1 MCLLSASAGFLRHN
15 YDESSQMETV
25 MEHDSQKPNLANSSD
40 LMSNPD
46 STSNLDLAN
55 NPDLESQS
63 SNLGQ
68 QAHNLDNSWHS
79 IPTKRS
85 FIVLL
90 VVFSIIMLSAFGA
103 KNLYFRGDYNIF
115 FEGTNKQLMAF
126 DEIQTTFAKT
136 DNLAIVIAPEDG
148 NVFTPE
154 TLTLIQNL
162 TVDSWQ
168 IPYSSRVDS
177 LANYQHTEAVEDD
190 LLVEDL
196 LYEEYE
202 HTPERIAK
210 VKQIALN
217 EPLLKNALVSAS
229 GDVTIVNVTVQ
240 LPEVDKTA
248 EVQEVIAAINTM
260 IAKYQADSPN
270 VEFHKAGIIA
280 MNNAFMMSAQE
291 DSSTLVPLMLLVVLV
306 FLTFMLRSFFSVV
319 ATLVVIISSIVAT
332 MGLSGWA
339 GMFLSTATVNVPTLV
354 LTLAVADCVHVIVT
368 MRQAMQR
375 GMEKARAI
383 QYSIKL
389 NAMPI
394 LITSVTTAIG
404 FLMMNMSD
412 SPVLRDFGNLSA
424 LGVII
429 ACFLSVT
436 MLPALL
442 KLLPVKT
449 LPANEAAQNKVT
461 FMDKLGDFVVTN
473 RKALLPIS
481 TLVIV
486 GAAALIPLNKV
497 NDESVKYFD
506 TSSEFRQAADFMEQT
521 VSGMTTISIA
531 VKTNESQAIADPVF
545 LQAIGDFTD
554 WLRVQPETDHVAT
567 LSDVYMRL
575 NKNMHGDDDSY
586 YQLPLNRELAAQ
598 YLLLYEMSLP
608 YGLDLNNQI
617 NVDKSSIKM
626 VLTVDNLGSV
636 ELVELEERIYSWF
649 AANAPQYE
657 VVASSPSLMFAHIGE
672 TNMASMLSTLPITL
686 VLISGLMIFALR
698 SVRLGVISLVPNIA
712 PAIIG
717 FGLWALISGE
727 INLGLSVV
735 VTLTLG
741 IVVDDAVHF
750 LSKYQRAR
758 LEGKSAEEA
767 VRYAFH
773 TVGRAL
779 WITTVVLV
787 AGFSVLAMSSFR
799 LNSDM
804 GLLSAIVIFIAL
816 VVDFILLPSLLMIFD
831 KQTHYAVKT
840 QHGSKP
846 DTKSQPSS
854 TGELSTSTK

>member
-1 MCLLSASAGFLRHN
+1 MSAPAGFLRHN

-25 MEHDSQKPNLANSSD
+25 MEHDSQKPAFEQQNRDNRNVDSVNGD
-40 LMSNPD
+40 LN
-46 STSNLDLAN
+46 
-55 NPDLESQS
+55 
-63 SNLGQ
+63 
-68 QAHNLDNSWHS
+68 NSWHS

-90 VVFSIIMLSAFGA
+90 VVFSIIILSALGA

-136 DNLAIVIAPEDG
+136 DNLAIVVAPEGG

-162 TVDSWQ
+162 TVDAWQ

-260 IAKYQADSPN
+260 IAKYQADYPS

-375 GMEKARAI
+375 GMEKAQAI

-442 KLLPVKT
+442 KLLPVKS
-449 LPANEAAQNKVT
+449 LPANPLAADKVT
-461 FMDKLGDFVVTN
+461 FMDKLGDFVVAN

-506 TSSEFRQAADFMEQT
+506 TSSEFRQAADFMEET

-758 LEGKSAEEA
+758 MEGKSAEEA
-767 VRYAFH
+767 VRYAFR

-831 KQTHYAVKT
+831 KQTHYADKP
-840 QHGSKP
+840 QHESKP
-846 DTKSQPSS
+846 SKAELSKTGQANPA
-854 TGELSTSTK
+854 GELSTSTK

>member
-1 MCLLSASAGFLRHN
+1 
-15 YDESSQMETV
+15 METV
-25 MEHDSQKPNLANSSD
+25 MEHDSQKPALETPNLSRSRSD
-40 LMSNPD
+40 S
-46 STSNLDLAN
+46 SNLDNVNLN
-55 NPDLESQS
+55 NC
-63 SNLGQ
+63 
-68 QAHNLDNSWHS
+68 WYS

-90 VVFSIIMLSAFGA
+90 VVLSIIMLSALGA

-126 DEIQTTFAKT
+126 EEIQTTFAKT
-136 DNLAIVIAPEDG
+136 DNLAIVVAPENG

-162 TVDSWQ
+162 TVDAWQ
-168 IPYSSRVDS
+168 TPYSSRVDS
-177 LANYQHTEAVEDD
+177 LANYQHTEAIEDD

-196 LYEEYE
+196 LYEGYE

-240 LPEVDKTA
+240 LPEVDETA

-260 IAKYQADSPN
+260 IAKYQVDYPN

-280 MNNAFMMSAQE
+280 MNDAFMMSAQE
-291 DSSTLVPLMLLVVLV
+291 DSATLVPLMLLVVLV

-319 ATLVVIISSIVAT
+319 ATLLVIISSIVAT

-375 GMEKARAI
+375 GMEKTQAI

-424 LGVII
+424 LGVMI
-429 ACFLSVT
+429 ACLLSVT

-449 LPANEAAQNKVT
+449 LPTNEAAQSKVT
-461 FMDKLGDFVVTN
+461 FMDKLGDFVVTH
-473 RKALLPIS
+473 RKALLPVS

-506 TSSEFRQAADFMEQT
+506 TSSEFRQAADFMEDT

-575 NKNMHGDDDSY
+575 NKNMHGDDESY

-698 SVRLGVISLVPNIA
+698 SVRLGMISLVPNIA

-831 KQTHYAVKT
+831 KQTHYSDKP
-840 QHGSKP
+840 QHESKLSKVDQSSPSKP
-846 DTKSQPSS
+846 V
-854 TGELSTSTK
+854 GELSTSTK

>member
-1 MCLLSASAGFLRHN
+1 MSASAGFLRHN

-831 KQTHYAVKT
+831 KQTHYADKP
-840 QHGSKP
+840 QHESKP
-846 DTKSQPSS
+846 SKTAQPSS
-854 TGELSTSTK
+854 TGELSASTK

>member
-1 MCLLSASAGFLRHN
+1 MENENHN
-15 YDESSQMETV
+15 ATAN
-25 MEHDSQKPNLANSSD
+25 PNTE
-40 LMSNPD
+40 PGW
-46 STSNLDLAN
+46 
-55 NPDLESQS
+55 QS
-63 SNLGQ
+63 L
-68 QAHNLDNSWHS
+68 
-79 IPTKRS
+79 PTKRS

-90 VVFSIIMLSAFGA
+90 VVFSIIILSALGA

-136 DNLAIVIAPEDG
+136 DNLAIVIAPSDG
-148 NVFTPE
+148 NVFTPK
-154 TLTLIQNL
+154 TLTLIQDL
-162 TVDSWQ
+162 TLDAWQ
-168 IPYSSRVDS
+168 VPYSSRVDS

-196 LYEEYE
+196 LYEEYA

-217 EPLLKNALVSAS
+217 EPLLKNSLISAS
-229 GDVTIVNVTVQ
+229 GDVTVVNITVQ
-240 LPEVDKTA
+240 LPEVDKTR
-248 EVQEVIAAINTM
+248 EVQEVIVAINSM
-260 IAKYQADSPN
+260 IDKYQAEYPDMT
-270 VEFHKAGIIA
+270 FHKAGIVA
-280 MNNAFMMSAQE
+280 MNNAFMTSAQE

-319 ATLVVIISSIVAT
+319 ATLVVIISSIVVT

-375 GMEKARAI
+375 GMGKAQAI

-389 NAMPI
+389 NALPI

-424 LGVII
+424 LGVMI

-449 LPANEAAQNKVT
+449 LKADNSADKKVT

-481 TLVIV
+481 TLVIIV
-486 GAAALIPLNKV
+486 AAALIPLNKV
-497 NDESVKYFD
+497 NDDSVKYFD
-506 TSSEFRQAADFMEQT
+506 QSSEFRQAADFMEET
-521 VSGMTTISIA
+521 ISGMTSISIA
-531 VKTNESQAIADPVF
+531 VKTDESQGIADPVF
-545 LQAIGDFTD
+545 LQAIGDFTE

-575 NKNMHGDDDSY
+575 NKNMHGDDQAY
-586 YQLPLNRELAAQ
+586 YQLPLDRELAAQ

-636 ELVELEERIYSWF
+636 ELVELEERIYAWF
-649 AANAPQYE
+649 AQHAPQYQ
-657 VVASSPSLMFAHIGE
+657 VLASSPSLMFAHIGE
-672 TNMASMLSTLPITL
+672 TNMTSMLSTLPITL
-686 VLISGLMIFALR
+686 VLISALMIFALR
-698 SVRLGVISLVPNIA
+698 SARLGIISLVPNIA

-758 LEGKSAEEA
+758 LEGKSAEES

-804 GLLSAIVIFIAL
+804 GQLSAIVIFIAL
-816 VVDFILLPSLLMIFD
+816 VVDFVLLPSLLMIFD
-831 KQTHYAVKT
+831 KKTHYTSESA
-840 QHGSKP
+840 
-846 DTKSQPSS
+846 
-854 TGELSTSTK
+854 STKDDSTKPIHAVSATAK